1 MQKDLELK
9 EKMELIQCLEKQINE
24 MNSKLKNIHSEIENL
39 KKIIEIKKEEYEKL
53 NNEFNRV
60 KLDYQKQIKEIE
72 NKNKKEKAEIKKK
85 LYHKF
90 GNILEVEYNN
100 LNQEINKKIDSRAI
114 NLVNLFKQ
122 KLGQI
127 SNN

>member
-1 MQKDLELK
+1 
-9 EKMELIQCLEKQINE
+9 ME
-24 MNSKLKNIHSEIENL
+24 
-39 KKIIEIKKEEYEKL
+39 
-53 NNEFNRV
+53 
-60 KLDYQKQIKEIE
+60 EIE

-85 LYHKF
+85 LYQKF
-90 GNILEVEYNN
+90 SNILEVEYNN

-122 KLGQI
+122 KLSQI